1 MGTVKTLKFSGVL
14 AAIITAGISATA
26 ASAAINVNVDTDEG
40 VKKISPYLYGR
51 NIDKV
56 SDTKTESDSDETDF
70 ISKVLESGIHMM
82 RANNGNNATRYNWKQ
97 KLTVHPDWYNNVYNH
112 DWDIT
117 AKKVLDKMPGVDAI
131 YAFQLTGWVASSTNY
146 NFNDWN
152 WYQAHNKWATSTLDL
167 AGGGEVADDGTTLI
181 KAGNYRLYNK
191 EWPADSTVAIIPHW
205 KDDLQYDMSRFK
217 YWSMD
222 NEMDIWRGTHSDLD
236 LPVTG
241 DFLVER
247 YIDVAKKA
255 RTAWGDIKLTGPVV
269 ANEWQ
274 WCHIGAYNDEN
285 RPKIDGKEYCWL
297 EFFIKKVSEAQK
309 SSGKRLLDVFD
320 IHWYPSETDY
330 ESRVNWHRVLFDTT
344 YYYKGANGVRCASG
358 TCDWSEHNG
367 QKEYKSYVLARINDW
382 LDKYFGKG
390 HGITLGITETDIID
404 KNDPMVTAL
413 TYASFLGTMQDNGVE
428 IFTPWTWGDGMY
440 EVVHLFSRYGHENRV
455 QSTSSNDSLVSAYS
469 SLSNKGD
476 SLTVIFVNRSQ
487 YNAQSVNLTISDFEA
502 ANGSAETLTLSGIT
516 GETFVSHTSNA
527 LKKGTVQV
535 SNNTISTTLPAKSI
549 VAVLFKGLEAVP
561 PSSSSTSAESSS
573 SIAVVSSSSTTVVSS
588 SSASNAS
595 SSSVLNVSSSSIAVV
610 SSSSASEASSS
621 STSDESSSSISSE
634 SDSSASEASSSSTSV
649 IIRSSASKQPTFD
662 PDDTDYI
669 VTLPTKQFQHSVTV
683 QNRDIYID
691 GLQQNSRYALTNTL
705 GQVIRSG
712 LWNGAAGATLKLSV
726 PATGRYILQIS
737 GKKQI
742 ISVK

>member
-1 MGTVKTLKFSGVL
+1 MGAVKTLKFSGVL

-26 ASAAINVNVDTDEG
+26 ASAAINVNVNTDEG

-56 SDTKTESDSDETDF
+56 SDTKTDSDSAETDF

-117 AKKVLDKMPGVDAI
+117 AKKVLDNMPGVDAI

-167 AGGGEVADDGTTLI
+167 AGGGEVEDDGTTLI
-181 KAGNYRLYNK
+181 KAGDPSRYNM

-205 KDDLQYDMSRFK
+205 KDELKYDMSRFR

-255 RTAWGDIKLTGPVV
+255 RAVWGDIKLTGPVV

-274 WCHIGAYNDEN
+274 WCHIAAVDGDNK
-285 RPKIDGKEYCWL
+285 RPSIDGKEYCWL

-320 IHWYPSETDY
+320 IHWYPGETDY

-344 YYYKGANGVRCASG
+344 YYYKGASGVRCASG
-358 TCDWSEHNG
+358 TCDWSDHNG
-367 QKEYKSYVLARINDW
+367 RNEYRSYIFVRINQW
-382 LDKYFGKG
+382 LEQYFGKD
-390 HGITLGITETDIID
+390 HGIKLGITETDLND
-404 KNDPMVTAL
+404 SDPMVTAL
-413 TYASFLGTMQDNGVE
+413 IYASFLGTMQDNGVE

-469 SLSNKGD
+469 SISNNGD

-487 YNAQSVNLTISDFEA
+487 YNTQEVNLTISDFEA
-502 ANGSAETLTLSGIT
+502 ENGSAETLTLSGIT

-549 VAVLFKGLEAVP
+549 VAVLFKGPGTVP
-561 PSSSSTSAESSS
+561 PSSSSTSEESSS
-573 SIAVVSSSSTTVVSS
+573 SIAVVSSSSTSDESSSSISIVSS

-595 SSSVLNVSSSSIAVV
+595 SSSVLSVSSSSISVV
-610 SSSSASEASSS
+610 NSSSAM
-621 STSDESSSSISSE
+621 T
-634 SDSSASEASSSSTSV
+634 ASSSSTSV
-649 IIRSSASKQPTFD
+649 IIRSSASKQPIFD

-669 VTLPTKQFQHSVTV
+669 VTMPTKQFQHSVTV

-712 LWNGAAGATLKLSV
+712 LWNGAAGATLKLCV
-726 PATGRYILQIS
+726 PATGRYILQVGSKSQTIV
-737 GKKQI
+737 
-742 ISVK
+742 VK

>member
-1 MGTVKTLKFSGVL
+1 MIMEPTSKLSFKGVL
-14 AAIITAGISATA
+14 ATVITAGISATA
-26 ASAAINVNVDTDEG
+26 AYAAINVTVDTDKG

-51 NIDKV
+51 NIDKI
-56 SDTKTESDSDETDF
+56 SDTTATVSNDEQAF
-70 ISKVLESGIHMM
+70 INQMVDAGIHIM

-152 WYQAHNKWATSTLDL
+152 WYQGHNKWAKSTLDL
-167 AGGGEVADDGTTLI
+167 AGGGEVEDDGTTLI

-247 YIDVAKKA
+247 YVNVAQKA
-255 RTAWGDIKLTGPVV
+255 RATWGDIKLTGPVV

-274 WCHIGAYNDEN
+274 WCHIAAYDGDNK
-285 RPKIDGKEYCWL
+285 RPSIDGKEYCWL

-320 IHWYPSETDY
+320 IHWYPGETDY

-344 YYYKGANGVRCASG
+344 YYYKGASGVRCASG
-358 TCDWSEHNG
+358 TCDWSNHNG
-367 QKEYKSYVLARINDW
+367 QNEYRSYIFVRINQW
-382 LDKYFGKG
+382 LEQYFGKD

-440 EVVHLFSRYGHENRV
+440 EVVHLFSRYGHPNRV
-455 QSTSSNDSLVSAYS
+455 QSTSSNDSLVSVYS
-469 SLSNKGD
+469 SISNNGD

-487 YNAQSVNLTISDFEA
+487 FAAQDINLTLGDFDA
-502 ANGSAETLTLSGIT
+502 ADGSVETLTLSGIT
-516 GETFVSHTSNA
+516 GETFVSHTNNA
-527 LKKGTVQV
+527 LEKGTAQV
-535 SNNTISTTLPAKSI
+535 SNKTVSTTLPAKSI
-549 VAVLFKGLEAVP
+549 VAMLFIGQGTIP
-561 PSSSSTSAESSS
+561 PSSSSTSN
-573 SIAVVSSSSTTVVSS
+573 VSSSSVFGVSS
-588 SSASNAS
+588 SSVSSVSSSSVSSVSSSSVPGVSSSSVSSVS
-595 SSSVLNVSSSSIAVV
+595 SSSVLSV
-610 SSSSASEASSS
+610 
-621 STSDESSSSISSE
+621 SSSSISSI
-634 SDSSASEASSSSTSV
+634 SSPSISGVSSSSKAQDYDS
-649 IIRSSASKQPTFD
+649 D
-662 PDDTDYI
+662 NTDYVI
-669 VTLPTKQFQHSVTV
+669 ARHSGQFRHSVTV

-691 GLQQNSRYALTNTL
+691 GLQQNTRYALTNTL
-705 GQVIRSG
+705 GQVISSG
-712 LWNGAAGATLKLSV
+712 LWKGSPGATLSLRV
-726 PATGRYILQIS
+726 PVAGRYILQVG
-737 GKKQI
+737 GKSQMVVVNK
-742 ISVK
+742 

>member
-1 MGTVKTLKFSGVL
+1 MGAVKTLKFSGVL

-26 ASAAINVNVDTDEG
+26 ASAAIDINVDTDKG

-56 SDTKTESDSDETDF
+56 SDTKTESDSAETDF

-82 RANNGNNATRYNWKQ
+82 RANNGNNATRYNWRRKM
-97 KLTVHPDWYNNVYNH
+97 TVHPDWYNNVYNH

-117 AKKVLDKMPGVDAI
+117 AKKILDKMPGVDAL
-131 YAFQLTGWVASSTNY
+131 YGFQLTGYAASSTDY
-146 NFNDWN
+146 NFPDWN
-152 WYQAHNKWATSTLDL
+152 WKQEHGSYPERTFDL
-167 AGGGEVADDGTTLI
+167 AGGGEVSNDGKTQT
-181 KAGNYRLYNK
+181 KAGDVSLYNM

-205 KDDLQYDMSRFK
+205 KDELNYDMSRFK

-255 RTAWGDIKLTGPVV
+255 RAVWGDIKLTGPVV

-274 WCHIGAYNDEN
+274 WCHIGAYNDES

-320 IHWYPSETDY
+320 IHWYPGETDY

-344 YYYKGANGVRCASG
+344 YYYMGGNGVRCASG
-358 TCDWSEHNG
+358 TCDWSD
-367 QKEYKSYVLARINDW
+367 KEKGYKSYIFKRINDW
-382 LDKYFGKG
+382 LEKYFGKD
-390 HGITLGITETDIID
+390 HGITLGITETDLND
-404 KNDPMVTAL
+404 SDPMVTAL

-469 SLSNKGD
+469 SLSNNGD

-487 YNAQSVNLTISDFEA
+487 NATQDINLALNGFEA
-502 ANGSAETLTLSGIT
+502 TDGSVETLTLSGII
-516 GETFVSHTSNA
+516 GETFVSHTNNA
-527 LKKGTVQV
+527 LKKGTAQV
-535 SNNTISTTLPAKSI
+535 ASKKVSMTLPAKSI
-549 VAVLFKGLEAVP
+549 TAVLLTTNNPKVVDAIATTAVRP
-561 PSSSSTSAESSS
+561 NYSLTLQGRE
-573 SIAVVSSSSTTVVSS
+573 ILVSGIQ
-588 SSASNAS
+588 
-595 SSSVLNVSSSSIAVV
+595 L
-610 SSSSASEASSS
+610 
-621 STSDESSSSISSE
+621 
-634 SDSSASEASSSSTSV
+634 
-649 IIRSSASKQPTFD
+649 
-662 PDDTDYI
+662 
-669 VTLPTKQFQHSVTV
+669 
-683 QNRDIYID
+683 
-691 GLQQNSRYALTNTL
+691 NSRYALANAL
-705 GQVIRSG
+705 GQVVSRG
-712 LWNGAAGATLKLSV
+712 TWNGNSGAILKLKV
-726 PATGRYILQIS
+726 PSAGRYILQIDNQS
-737 GKKQI
+737 RTI
-742 ISVK
+742 VVK

>member
-1 MGTVKTLKFSGVL
+1 MIMEPTSKLSFKGVL
-14 AAIITAGISATA
+14 AAVITAGLSATA
-26 ASAAINVNVDTDEG
+26 AYAAINITVDTDKG

-56 SDTKTESDSDETDF
+56 SDTKTESDSAETDF
-70 ISKVLESGIHMM
+70 ISKVLESGIHMV

-167 AGGGEVADDGTTLI
+167 AGGGEVTDDGKTLV
-181 KAGNYRLYNK
+181 KAGDYRLYNK

-205 KDDLQYDMSRFK
+205 KDELQYDMSRFK

-247 YIDVAKKA
+247 YVNVAQKA
-255 RTAWGDIKLTGPVV
+255 RATWGDIKLTGPVV

-274 WCHIGAYNDEN
+274 WCHIGAYNDES

-297 EFFIKKVSEAQK
+297 EFFIKKVAEAQK
-309 SSGKRLLDVFD
+309 ASGNRLLDVFD
-320 IHWYPSETDY
+320 IHWYPTEKDY

-344 YYYKGANGVRCASG
+344 YYYKGASGVRCASG
-358 TCDWSEHNG
+358 TCDWSDHNG
-367 QKEYKSYVLARINDW
+367 QNEYRSYIFVRINQW
-382 LDKYFGKG
+382 LEKYFGKD
-390 HGITLGITETDIID
+390 HGITLAITETDLND
-404 KNDPMVTAL
+404 SDPMVTAL

-440 EVVHLFSRYGHENRV
+440 ETVHLFSRYGHPNRV

-469 SLSNKGD
+469 SISNNGD

-487 YNAQSVNLTISDFEA
+487 YSAQDINLTLSDFDA
-502 ANGSAETLTLSGIT
+502 ADGSVETLTLSGIT
-516 GETFVSHTSNA
+516 RETFVSHTDNA
-527 LKKGTVQV
+527 LEKGTVQI
-535 SNNTISTTLPAKSI
+535 SNKTVSTTLPAKSI
-549 VAVLFKGLEAVP
+549 VALLFIGQGTVP
-561 PSSSSTSAESSS
+561 PSSSSTS
-573 SIAVVSSSSTTVVSS
+573 
-588 SSASNAS
+588 
-595 SSSVLNVSSSSIAVV
+595 NVSSSSVSSV
-610 SSSSASEASSS
+610 SSSSVSSVSSS
-621 STSDESSSSISSE
+621 SVPSVSSSSVSSVSSSSVSSVSSSSVSSVSSSSISSI
-634 SDSSASEASSSSTSV
+634 SSPSISGVSSSSKV
-649 IIRSSASKQPTFD
+649 
-662 PDDTDYI
+662 PDYDSDNTDYI
-669 VTLPTKQFQHSVTV
+669 ITRHNGQFRHSVTV

-691 GLQQNSRYALTNTL
+691 GLQQNTRYALTNTL

-712 LWNGAAGATLKLSV
+712 LWNGTPGATLRLCV
-726 PATGRYILQIS
+726 PVAGRYILQVG
-737 GKKQI
+737 GKSQMVVVNK
-742 ISVK
+742 